1 MVLQQ
6 MKNEQ
11 VIDELN
17 SLLEFLNQQL
27 DEIDSLHEK
36 FLVALTGVLRLANDG
51 DSLLTRLHGE
61 PENLKSYVIQMAM
74 RISDTTTQSYETI
87 RQRIET
93 IIDSTPTDRKS

>member
-1 MVLQQ
+1 

-17 SLLEFLNQQL
+17 SLLESLNQQL
-27 DEIDSLHEK
+27 DEIKSLHEK
-36 FLVALTGVLRLANDG
+36 FLVALTGVLRLASDDG
-51 DSLLTRLHGE
+51 SLLTRLHGE
-61 PENLKSYVIQMAM
+61 PEDLKSYLIQMAM
-74 RISDTTTQSYETI
+74 RISDTTIQSYGTI

>member
-1 MVLQQ
+1 

-17 SLLEFLNQQL
+17 SLLDFLNEQL
-27 DEIDSLHEK
+27 DEIKSLHGK
-36 FLVALTGVLRLANDG
+36 FLVALTGVLRLAND
-51 DSLLTRLHGE
+51 DASLVTKLHGE
-61 PENLKSYVIQMAM
+61 PKNLRSYLIQMAM
-74 RISDTTTQSYETI
+74 RISDTTTQSYGTI